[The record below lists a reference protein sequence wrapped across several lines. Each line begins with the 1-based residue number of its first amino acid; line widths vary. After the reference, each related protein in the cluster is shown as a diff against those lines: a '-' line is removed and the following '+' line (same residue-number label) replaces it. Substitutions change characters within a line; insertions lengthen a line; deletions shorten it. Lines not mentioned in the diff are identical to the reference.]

1 VWGRVNVFVCT
12 CVCAH
17 RCVYGDETGYIS
29 SRIYPH
35 RREEE
40 KGVGVRQPL
49 VVSWYDGVEEV
60 SLHVGGVTG
69 AEVAGAGVLVEK
81 VGGNC
86 A

>member
-1 VWGRVNVFVCT
+1 MW
-12 CVCAH
+12 
-17 RCVYGDETGYIS
+17 
-29 SRIYPH
+29 
-35 RREEE
+35 
-40 KGVGVRQPL
+40 QPL

>member
-1 VWGRVNVFVCT
+1 MCL
-12 CVCAH
+12 CVCVCV
-17 RCVYGDETGYIS
+17 RTGVYGDETGYIS

-35 RREEE
+35 RREEK
-40 KGVGVRQPL
+40 KGVGVQQPL

-69 AEVAGAGVLVEK
+69 AGVAGAGVLVEK

>member
-1 VWGRVNVFVCT
+1 VCMRVHA
-12 CVCAH
+12 CVCACV
-17 RCVYGDETGYIS
+17 RTGVYGDETGYIS